1 MSFKE
6 LSPTF
11 SAAPQLSPE
20 DVAQAAREGFKII
33 VSHRHDGED
42 SDQPSAAEMATMVAR
57 HGMRFVHIPVT
68 PGDVKDADVAAFV
81 KAIGDDDVR
90 VLGYCKTGKRAA
102 SFWALSQGGEQDADA
117 IIKTASAAGYDIS
130 ELRSRIVGRAALG
143 GGGHHHKIYDIV
155 IVGGGSGGIAA
166 AASILKRRRDLSIA
180 VIEPADVHYY
190 QPGFPLIGAGVF
202 TPDICKRTMA
212 SVMPDRVTWIQQ
224 RVTGFAPDSNEVI
237 LEDGV
242 SIKYRGLIASPGIK
256 LNWAGIP
263 GLAETLGENGVTS
276 NYLPDLAPYTHQL
289 ATNLKSGR
297 ALFTQPPMPI
307 KCAGAP
313 QKAMYLSC
321 DSFLKNGVL
330 KNIEVDFHNAGAVL
344 FGVPQYVP
352 ALMSYVEK
360 YGIKLNLESK
370 LVAVDGPNRVAAFER
385 KGADGA
391 MERITREFDMMHA
404 VPPQVAPEFVAKSP
418 LAAETGFI
426 AVDQFTLQ
434 HVRYPNV
441 FALGDATTT
450 PNAKTAAAARKQAP
464 VVAVNLLA
472 VLDGKEPMVAYDG
485 YGSCPLTVERGK
497 IVLAEFGYGGK
508 LLPSFP
514 KWLLDGTKPT
524 RAAWY
529 LKDRLLPPIYWHLM
543 LKGRE
548 YLCKPHMHNLNEET
562 PAS

>member
-33 VSHRHDGED
+33 VCHRHDGED

-102 SFWALSQGGEQDADA
+102 SFWALSQGGEQDTDA
-117 IIKTASAAGYDIS
+117 IIKTAAAAGYDIS

-190 QPGFPLIGAGVF
+190 QPGFTLIGAGVF
-202 TPDICKRTMA
+202 TPDVCKRTMA

-242 SIKYRGLIASPGIK
+242 SIKYRGLVASPGIK

-263 GLAETLGENGVTS
+263 GLAETLGEADQLIFSPALEHNHQVSLLAAEPATAT
-276 NYLPDLAPYTHQL
+276 LDLASDRFLFPAARL
-289 ATNLKSGR
+289 CRPGR
-297 ALFTQPPMPI
+297 AGWTAWSSYLLPLFQSLRQSLVGRLPIGRLRAPLRRRHNDPRWAMSQPDPRL
-307 KCAGAP
+307 
-313 QKAMYLSC
+313 Y
-321 DSFLKNGVL
+321 
-330 KNIEVDFHNAGAVL
+330 
-344 FGVPQYVP
+344 
-352 ALMSYVEK
+352 
-360 YGIKLNLESK
+360 
-370 LVAVDGPNRVAAFER
+370 LVAVLPARSSGDKELHLALPFE
-385 KGADGA
+385 
-391 MERITREFDMMHA
+391 A
-404 VPPQVAPEFVAKSP
+404 V
-418 LAAETGFI
+418 TI
-426 AVDQFTLQ
+426 
-434 HVRYPNV
+434 R
-441 FALGDATTT
+441 
-450 PNAKTAAAARKQAP
+450 
-464 VVAVNLLA
+464 
-472 VLDGKEPMVAYDG
+472 PMN
-485 YGSCPLTVERGK
+485 
-497 IVLAEFGYGGK
+497 
-508 LLPSFP
+508 
-514 KWLLDGTKPT
+514 
-524 RAAWY
+524 
-529 LKDRLLPPIYWHLM
+529 DRLFWNHLT
-543 LKGRE
+543 LDLRSA
-548 YLCKPHMHNLNEET
+548 
-562 PAS
+562 PA